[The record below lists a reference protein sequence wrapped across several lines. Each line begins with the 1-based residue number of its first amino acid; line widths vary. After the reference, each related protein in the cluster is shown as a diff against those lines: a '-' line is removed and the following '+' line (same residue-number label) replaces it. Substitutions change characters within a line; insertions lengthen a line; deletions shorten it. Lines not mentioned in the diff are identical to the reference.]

1 MKSPEAESE
10 HWMLGVGCWVL
21 DVLPPAAKS
30 LLPLLLLLA
39 PSSLLAGWALVE
51 SVSRT
56 APAGIEFR
64 EAVLT
69 DGAARATMYQVR
81 CSPKTHTFAVMD
93 NPAGD
98 YSLATAAQKRGALA
112 AVNGGYFHP
121 DRTPLGL
128 VVRKGAVEH
137 PMERA
142 KLLSGLVVVT
152 ADRVALRRAGEF
164 TMSPAV
170 REALQAGP
178 FLVDGGKPVAG
189 LNAVREAAR
198 TVVFTDATGRFGFVV
213 CKSVTLAEM
222 AAILATPDLFP
233 GGKITRA
240 LNLDGGS
247 STGLWVKGEPA
258 FHLREGKEVRN
269 YLGVVGR

>member
-1 MKSPEAESE
+1 M
-10 HWMLGVGCWVL
+10 
-21 DVLPPAAKS
+21 KS
-30 LLPLLLLLA
+30 LLAVLFLLA
-39 PSSLLAGWALVE
+39 PASLFAGWALVE
-51 SVSRT
+51 SVDRI
-56 APAGIEFR
+56 APAGVEFR
-64 EAVLT
+64 EATVS
-69 DGAARATMYQVR
+69 DGAERATLWQVR
-81 CSPKTHTFAVMD
+81 CNPKTHTLAVMD

-98 YSLATAAQKRGALA
+98 FSLATAALKRGAVA

-128 VVRKGAVEH
+128 VVRQGAVLH
-137 PMERA
+137 PVERA
-142 KLLSGLVVVT
+142 KLLSGLVVAT
-152 ADRVALRRAGEF
+152 RDRVWLPRAGEF
-164 TMSPAV
+164 ALSPAV

-189 LNAVREAAR
+189 LNAVRTAAR
-198 TVVFTDATGRFGFVV
+198 TVVFTDAAGRCGFVV

-222 AAILATPDLFP
+222 AAILATADIFP
-233 GGKITRA
+233 RGKITRA

-269 YLGVVGR
+269 YLGIVGR